1 MAAEGK
7 DLVVELLSN
16 PELKHE
22 FINDPKSVLKGMG
35 LSVEDGVEYRVVED
49 TKNIRHITIPYLEE
63 GTELSYEALQNR
75 RSKSF
80 CPLPIIMPRTH

>member
-7 DLVVELLSN
+7 DLIVELLSN

-35 LSVEDGVEYRVVED
+35 LSVEDGVEYRAVED

-63 GTELSYEALQNR
+63 GTSINEELEKR
-75 RSKSF
+75 RSK
-80 CPLPIIMPRTH
+80 CAPLPIMFPRTH

>member
-22 FINDPKSVLKGMG
+22 FINDPNSVLKGMG
-35 LSVEDGVEYRVVED
+35 FDVEDGVEYRVLED

-63 GTELSYEALQNR
+63 GTLSINEELEKR
-75 RSKSF
+75 RSKAV
-80 CPLPIIMPRTH
+80 PLPITFPRIH